1 MHKWGH
7 CHQLMNKG
15 CMWGTACP
23 PRVPAELWGLK
34 RGQEPQPHC
43 KAAVCTPAWQPQGSL
58 PQFPHWLRAGIGCH
72 PFCWLPHPTLGLA
85 AGVVPS
91 AGRGWQGLFCARD
104 TEDGSGFL
112 LFLLC
117 CMQPQS
123 SGTVQHHSNAPW
135 HSAAPWH
142 GNAPCLSFPRSPLPS
157 PYLRSQWVTK
167 ELPGPSLHC
176 LISQMKSI
184 LLHYSQ
190 IQVSNITKA
199 AGEPWEG

>member
-1 MHKWGH
+1 
-7 CHQLMNKG
+7 
-15 CMWGTACP
+15 MWGTAWP
-23 PRVPAELWGLK
+23 PLGPSRALGFKKGTGTTAPLQRSCL
-34 RGQEPQPHC
+34 HTC
-43 KAAVCTPAWQPQGSL
+43 MAAP
-58 PQFPHWLRAGIGCH
+58 R
-72 PFCWLPHPTLGLA
+72 LA
-85 AGVVPS
+85 ASVSPLAQGWHWVSPILLAATS
-91 AGRGWQGLFCARD
+91 YPGAGSWCCALCREGMAGAEFCARD

-117 CMQPQS
+117 CMQPQP